1 MCAISDSRKFAWL
14 FVIAVIIISCKTTG
28 LSFNGPHDFNNI
40 RADVVLNDNST
51 LTGSL
56 SLTMNEHQESA
67 SIRLN
72 KERTT
77 VTLHP
82 KQIVSFHTDMGDF
95 YLKKLHPVTK
105 ANPFTNSSSF
115 IAYVK
120 VISASGDHMG
130 VYEYDEK
137 IAQPKSALPKIVKQY
152 YVSMP
157 GNDKEAWHIESEKFS
172 KNFNDTMIK
181 YFEDDKAL
189 IEKIKN
195 KEPGFYYKPYS
206 FSADNKVKILMNL
219 INYYNRGNQ

>member
-1 MCAISDSRKFAWL
+1 MSVISDSRKFAWL
-14 FVIAVIIISCKTTG
+14 FVIAIVIVSCKTSG

-51 LTGSL
+51 LSGSL
-56 SLTMNEHQESA
+56 SLTMNEYQESA

-82 KQIVSFHTDMGDF
+82 KQILSFHTDMGAF
-95 YLKKLHPVTK
+95 YLKKLHPVQSTNPFINN
-105 ANPFTNSSSF
+105 NPFT
-115 IAYVK
+115 AYVK
-120 VISASGDHMG
+120 EISASGDYIG

-137 IAQPKSALPKIVKQY
+137 IVQPKSALPKIIKHY
-152 YVSMP
+152 YISIP
-157 GNDKEAWHIESEKFS
+157 GNDKEVWHIESEKFS
-172 KNFNDTMIK
+172 KSFNDTMIK
-181 YFEDDKAL
+181 YFEDDKVL

-206 FSADNKVKILMNL
+206 FSADNKVKVLMNL
-219 INYYNRGNQ
+219 INYYNRGKQ